1 MICCA
6 IHIPSSDVE
15 EDIELGESSNDEGMG
30 GVSLWGYTAEG
41 EEVRVRS
48 CGGVKANLTDLNLD
62 CDLGWGLSLSESV
75 HVCPV
80 SLSLSLFTLGNV
92 DDPHTFTPPLPPH
105 PPLPPPLDQILNIPS
120 VIFLITS
127 RGCAMTNFKVLL
139 GCKGGGP
146 KIGESICSIKGQT
159 VITSS
164 LYLRKSFLFT
174 ESGTF

>member
-1 MICCA
+1 MGLWNRCTK
-6 IHIPSSDVE
+6 HIPSSDVE

-80 SLSLSLFTLGNV
+80 SLSLSLCLPWAMWT
-92 DDPHTFTPPLPPH
+92 TPTHSPLPSLPIH
-105 PPLPPPLDQILNIPS
+105 PSLPP
-120 VIFLITS
+120 
-127 RGCAMTNFKVLL
+127 
-139 GCKGGGP
+139 
-146 KIGESICSIKGQT
+146 
-159 VITSS
+159 
-164 LYLRKSFLFT
+164 
-174 ESGTF
+174 